1 MKAGEIAILILP
13 PKLKLRGSASAVY
26 AEASNCRQRRS
37 WGGGSKL
44 GDWSK
49 RELLLL
55 HLAYGNLHCSFSE
68 LEGSSV
74 KQSRP
79 YSTFHCRWISEVLC
93 MHCQGIR
100 VFAGGEAKAESE
112 SSWNWAAM
120 RALLYGVWWSRLQR
134 ACEVYFR
141 LRHSMPSVHSQC
153 SSQLPAPH
161 MTCRFPKHVSS
172 NVGPVLCHCSV
183 GWVPQGSPVL
193 PPYSAVWGFI
203 FSENILFV
211 LSH

>member
-134 ACEVYFR
+134 AWGLFSSSPFDAVGTQ
-141 LRHSMPSVHSQC
+141 SMQLAAP
-153 SSQLPAPH
+153 SSQLLTWRVASQNTSQATWDP
-161 MTCRFPKHVSS
+161 CFVI
-172 NVGPVLCHCSV
+172 VLS
-183 GWVPQGSPVL
+183 GGSPRDRLCSHLIVQFGV
-193 PPYSAVWGFI
+193 SFFQKI
-203 FSENILFV
+203 FY
-211 LSH
+211 LS